1 MTTRNRPWARH
12 DERGSV
18 SVWAVLI
25 VAAFTLVVGIS
36 VDLVGQVA
44 AKQRATDIAAQAARI
59 AGQQADTNTL
69 MGGGGRITVNPQQA
83 RRAALDYI
91 AGAGM
96 TGTATIEAG
105 GTQLVITTTATYRPV
120 FLTSVGVGPL
130 AVTGTVT
137 ARLVRAQN
145 GTER

>member
-1 MTTRNRPWARH
+1 MNWRVLRH

-44 AKQRATDIAAQAARI
+44 AKQRAGDVAAQAARV

-69 MGGGGRITVNPQQA
+69 MAGSGKITVDPQQA

-91 AGAGM
+91 AGADM

-105 GTQLVITTTATYRPV
+105 GTQLVIITTAIYRPV
-120 FLTSVGVGPL
+120 FLTSVGIGPL
-130 AVTGTVT
+130 AVTGTST

>member
-1 MTTRNRPWARH
+1 MKRRILRH

-44 AKQRATDIAAQAARI
+44 AKQRVGEVAAQAARV
-59 AGQQADTNTL
+59 AGEQADTNTL
-69 MGGGGRITVNPQQA
+69 MAGSGKITVNPQQA

-91 AGAGM
+91 AGADM

-105 GTQLVITTTATYRPV
+105 GTRLVITTTATYRPV
-120 FLTSVGVGPL
+120 FLTSVGIGPL
-130 AVTGTVT
+130 AVTGTST

>member
-1 MTTRNRPWARH
+1 MNRRGPRH

-36 VDLVGQVA
+36 VDLIGQVA
-44 AKQRATDIAAQAARI
+44 AKQRASDVAAQAARI
-59 AGQQADTNTL
+59 AGEQADTNTL
-69 MGGGGRITVNPQQA
+69 MAGSGKITVNPQQA
-83 RRAALDYI
+83 RRTALDYI
-91 AGAGM
+91 AGADM

-105 GTQLVITTTATYRPV
+105 GTQLVITTTAIYRPV
-120 FLTSVGVGPL
+120 FLTSVGIGPL
-130 AVTGTVT
+130 AVTGTST

>member
-1 MTTRNRPWARH
+1 MTTRNRQHLGR

-59 AGQQADTNTL
+59 AGQHADTNTL
-69 MGGGGRITVNPQQA
+69 MGGAGRITANPQQA

-91 AGAGM
+91 AGADM

-105 GTQLVITTTATYRPV
+105 GTQLVITTTATYRPI
-120 FLTSVGVGPL
+120 FLTSIGIGPL
-130 AVTGTVT
+130 TVTGTAT
-137 ARLVRAQN
+137 ARLIRAQN

>member
-1 MTTRNRPWARH
+1 MKRRDPQR

-36 VDLVGQVA
+36 VDLVGHVA
-44 AKQRATDIAAQAARI
+44 AKQRASDVAAQAARI
-59 AGQQADTNTL
+59 AGEQADTNTL
-69 MGGGGRITVNPQQA
+69 MAGTGTITVNPQQA

-91 AGAGM
+91 AGADM
-96 TGTATIEAG
+96 TGTATIETG

-120 FLTSVGVGPL
+120 SLTSIGIGPL
-130 AVTGTVT
+130 TVTGTAT
-137 ARLVRAQN
+137 ARLIRAQN

>member
-1 MTTRNRPWARH
+1 MTTSNRQRVRR

-69 MGGGGRITVNPQQA
+69 MGGGRITVNPQQA

-91 AGAGM
+91 AGADM

-105 GTQLVITTTATYRPV
+105 GTQLVITTTATYRPI
-120 FLTSVGVGPL
+120 FLTTVGIGPL
-130 AVTGTVT
+130 AVTGTAT
-137 ARLVRAQN
+137 ARLIRAQN

>member
-1 MTTRNRPWARH
+1 MNWRGLRH

-44 AKQRATDIAAQAARI
+44 AKQRANDVAGQAARI
-59 AGQQADTNTL
+59 AGERADTNAL
-69 MGGGGRITVNPQQA
+69 MAGTGKVVVNPQQA

-91 AGAGM
+91 VGADM
-96 TGTATIEAG
+96 TGAATIEAG

-120 FLTSVGVGPL
+120 FLTSVGIGPL
-130 AVTGTVT
+130 TVTGTAT
-137 ARLVRAQN
+137 ARLIRAQN
-145 GTER
+145 GSER

>member
-1 MTTRNRPWARH
+1 MSRRDPRR

-25 VAAFTLVVGIS
+25 VAAFTLVVGFS
-36 VDLVGQVA
+36 VDLVGQVSV
-44 AKQRATDIAAQAARI
+44 KQRASDVAAQAARI
-59 AGQQADTNTL
+59 AGEQADTNTL
-69 MGGGGRITVNPQQA
+69 MAGTGTITVNPQQA

-91 AGAGM
+91 AGDDM

-120 FLTSVGVGPL
+120 FLTSIGIGPL
-130 AVTGTVT
+130 AVTGTAT
-137 ARLVRAQN
+137 ARLIRAQN